1 MLGAKIM
8 IILELA
14 KMSSL
19 QFRKKR
25 FLPRGALA
33 LPMADLIFA
42 FRLKIIAE
50 FVQNKEK
57 FH

>member
-33 LPMADLIFA
+33 HGRPVFSVPA
-42 FRLKIIAE
+42 
-50 FVQNKEK
+50 QNNCRIRSE
-57 FH
+57 